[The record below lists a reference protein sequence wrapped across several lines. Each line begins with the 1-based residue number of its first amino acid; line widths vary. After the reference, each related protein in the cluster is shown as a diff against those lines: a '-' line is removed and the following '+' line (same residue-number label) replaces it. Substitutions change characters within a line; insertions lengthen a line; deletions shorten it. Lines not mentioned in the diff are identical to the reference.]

1 MLLDTEGSQM
11 NTMDVRIKITE
22 EVIKERDAFSDDFSN
37 ESNMP
42 NSNSEKVIKS
52 NIVTKVKIFQRKCL
66 ARLSSLNVR

>member
-1 MLLDTEGSQM
+1 MVLDTEGSQM

-22 EVIKERDAFSDDFSN
+22 EVIKESDTFSN
-37 ESNMP
+37 DSSNENNMQ
-42 NSNSEKVIKS
+42 NSNREKVMKS

>member
-22 EVIKERDAFSDDFSN
+22 EVIKERDAFSDDSSN
-37 ESNMP
+37 ENNMQ
-42 NSNSEKVIKS
+42 NSNSAKVIKS